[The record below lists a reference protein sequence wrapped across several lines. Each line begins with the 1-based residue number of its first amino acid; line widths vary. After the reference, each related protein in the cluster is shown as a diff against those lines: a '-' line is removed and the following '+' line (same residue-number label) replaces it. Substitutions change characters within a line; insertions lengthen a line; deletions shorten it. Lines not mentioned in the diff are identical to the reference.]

1 MTAGTDALQRKNV
14 QVPLKVYDKIREK
27 KSDKEKMLAKQG
39 RAREVTLGEIVADA
53 MGVKV

>member
-1 MTAGTDALQRKNV
+1 MTDDTGALQRKNV

-39 RAREVTLGEIVADA
+39 RAREVTMGEIVADQF
-53 MGVKV
+53 GVSI

>member
-1 MTAGTDALQRKNV
+1 MTDDTGALQRKNV

-53 MGVKV
+53 MGVKI

>member
-1 MTAGTDALQRKNV
+1 MIAGTDALQRKNV

-39 RAREVTLGEIVADA
+39 
-53 MGVKV
+53 

>member
-1 MTAGTDALQRKNV
+1 MTEDTGALQRKNV

-39 RAREVTLGEIVADA
+39 RAREVTLGEIVADQF
-53 MGVKV
+53 GVKI

>member
-1 MTAGTDALQRKNV
+1 MTDDTGALQRKNV

-39 RAREVTLGEIVADA
+39 RAREVTLGEVVADA
-53 MGVKV
+53 LGVKI

>member
-1 MTAGTDALQRKNV
+1 MTDDTGALQRKNV

-39 RAREVTLGEIVADA
+39 RAQEVTLGEVVADA
-53 MGVKV
+53 MGVKI